1 MLISVYSNQQK
12 FSREINGEQVRI
24 KIIEVCT
31 KLYKSFKGAI
41 YTPHTTGTT
50 LQNFFLGQTLKI
62 KEKKTKSKNLLSP
75 KFKGCTFASS
85 HFLKINMT

>member
-31 KLYKSFKGAI
+31 KLYKSFKGTI

-62 KEKKTKSKNLLSP
+62 KEKQNPKTYFHQNSRAALLLQVTS
-75 KFKGCTFASS
+75 
-85 HFLKINMT
+85 